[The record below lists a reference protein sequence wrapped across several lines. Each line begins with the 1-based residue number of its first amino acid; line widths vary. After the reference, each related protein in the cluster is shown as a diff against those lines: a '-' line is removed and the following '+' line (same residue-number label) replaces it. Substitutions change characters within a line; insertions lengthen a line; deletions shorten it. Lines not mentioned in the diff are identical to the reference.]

1 MLVFARVGDGVGMA
15 SVQRAVAVGVVSLVD
30 APEAA
35 EVIVVEIS
43 QESDLEELKKLRGSC
58 AHAVIVAQTMRQD
71 QALWQ
76 AAERAGADKVVSSGG
91 LSVFLRQLDERMR
104 SSEKHERLIP
114 LCWTS
119 EVAGRLGIIASVQHD
134 LGELMLV
141 KDQGKPVCLVGP
153 CPHAGESLGG
163 ALVEDGVITCPAHGS
178 QFVVAGGERVRG
190 PADCGLMELRV
201 VEDGGRYWAVS
212 PPLT

>member
-1 MLVFARVGDGVGMA
+1 MLVFVRAGDRVGLA
-15 SVQRAVAVGVVSLVD
+15 SVRRAVAVGVVSLVD

-43 QESDLEELKKLRGSC
+43 QESDLEELRKLRGSSTQ
-58 AHAVIVAQTMRQD
+58 AVIVAHTMRQD

-76 AAERAGADKVVSSGG
+76 AAERSGADKVVSSGG
-91 LSVFLRQLDERMR
+91 LSVLLRQLDGRMR
-104 SSEKHERLIP
+104 SSERRERLIP
-114 LCWTS
+114 LCWTA

-141 KDQGKPVCLVGP
+141 KEQGKPVCLVGP
-153 CPHAGESLGG
+153 CPHAGESLGR

-178 QFVVAGGERVRG
+178 QFLVAGGERVRG

-212 PPLT
+212 PPLS